1 MSKVRFSKKQII
13 IVIIVVLFVA
23 CGIFINYLNN
33 VKHYQQTVQAMTFSE
48 IDLSSVPDGVYVGE
62 CDVDFIYAK
71 VQVSI
76 VSGVMSNIDIIEHRN
91 EKGATA
97 EKIVTDIVE
106 EQKIDVDA
114 ISGATNSSKVLK
126 KAVENALT
134 MQ

>member
-23 CGIFINYLNN
+23 CGIFLNYLNN

-76 VSGVMSNIDIIEHRN
+76 VSGVISNIDIVEHRN

-126 KAVENALT
+126 KAVENAIT